1 MSTVISCNYILGID
15 PGLERTGY
23 AVIDASARRVVD
35 AGIVRTDA
43 KLNLA
48 RRLADIH
55 AGLVEVLDEH
65 AVSLMAV
72 EDLYAHY
79 KHPRTAI
86 LMGHARGTVLLLAA
100 QRGIAV
106 KSLPATLI
114 KKTMTGSGR
123 ASKPQI
129 QRAMMATLGLR
140 QMPEPPDVADA
151 MAIGLSAALAMREVN
166 TMVTSV

>member
-1 MSTVISCNYILGID
+1 MTIDSKYILGID

-23 AVIDASARRVVD
+23 AVIDASARRVID
-35 AGIVRTDA
+35 AGLVRTERECG
-43 KLNLA
+43 LPQ
-48 RRLADIH
+48 RLADIH
-55 AGLVEVLDEH
+55 AGLAEVLDEH

-86 LMGHARGTVLLLAA
+86 LMGHARGVVLLLAA

-106 KSLPATLI
+106 KSLPATTI

-123 ASKPQI
+123 ASKLQI
-129 QRAMMATLGLR
+129 QRAMMATLGLK
-140 QMPEPPDVADA
+140 QLPEPPDVADA
-151 MAIGLSAALAMREVN
+151 MAIGLSAALAMREVS
-166 TMVTSV
+166 TLATSA

>member
-1 MSTVISCNYILGID
+1 MTFVPEYILGID

-23 AVIDASARRVVD
+23 AVIDVAARRVVD
-35 AGIVRTDA
+35 AGIVRTDT

-48 RRLADIH
+48 RRLGDIH
-55 AGLVEVLDEH
+55 AGLTEVLDEH
-65 AVSLMAV
+65 SVSLMAV

-100 QRGIAV
+100 QRGIEV
-106 KSLPATLI
+106 RSLPATTI

-123 ASKPQI
+123 ASKPQM
-129 QRAMMATLGLR
+129 QRAMMATLGLK

-151 MAIGLSAALAMREVN
+151 MAIGLSAALAMREVT
-166 TMVTSV
+166 TMAASV

>member
-1 MSTVISCNYILGID
+1 MTLVSNYILGID

-23 AVIDASARRVVD
+23 AVIDASARRVID
-35 AGIVRTDA
+35 AGLVRTERA
-43 KLNLA
+43 CGLP

-55 AGLVEVLDEH
+55 AGLAEVLDEH
-65 AVSLMAV
+65 TVSLMAV

-86 LMGHARGTVLLLAA
+86 LMGHARGVVLLLAA

-106 KSLPATLI
+106 RSLPATLI

-123 ASKPQI
+123 ASKQQI
-129 QRAMMATLGLR
+129 QRAMMATLGLK

-151 MAIGLSAALAMREVN
+151 MAIGLSAALAMREAPTLVI
-166 TMVTSV
+166 SA

>member
-1 MSTVISCNYILGID
+1 MTSASGYILGID

-23 AVIDASARRVVD
+23 AVIDARARRVID
-35 AGIVRTDA
+35 AGIVRTDT
-43 KLNLA
+43 KSSLA
-48 RRLADIH
+48 SRLADIH
-55 AGLVEVLDEH
+55 AGLAEVLDEH
-65 AVSLMAV
+65 SVSLMAV

-129 QRAMMATLGLR
+129 QRAMMATLGLK

-151 MAIGLSAALAMREVN
+151 MAIGLSAALARCEASTWVA
-166 TMVTSV
+166 SA

>member
-1 MSTVISCNYILGID
+1 MNCLPDYILGID

-23 AVIDASARRVVD
+23 AVIDGVARRVID
-35 AGIVRTDA
+35 AGLVRTEREIG
-43 KLNLA
+43 LPA
-48 RRLADIH
+48 RLSEIH
-55 AGLVEVLDEH
+55 AGLAEVLDEH

-86 LMGHARGTVLLLAA
+86 LMGHARGAVLLLAA

-114 KKTMTGSGR
+114 KKTMTGSGH
-123 ASKPQI
+123 ASKSQI
-129 QRAMMATLGLR
+129 QRAMMATLGLKK
-140 QMPEPPDVADA
+140 MPEPADVADA
-151 MAIGLSAALAMREVN
+151 MAIGLSAALALREAGQLAVR
-166 TMVTSV
+166 